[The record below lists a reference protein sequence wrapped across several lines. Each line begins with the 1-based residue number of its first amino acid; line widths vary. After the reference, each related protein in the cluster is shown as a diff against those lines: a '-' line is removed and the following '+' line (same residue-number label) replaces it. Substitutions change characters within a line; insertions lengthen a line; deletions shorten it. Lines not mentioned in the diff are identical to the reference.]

1 MAKTLT
7 LEEAAQ
13 KLGLT
18 PEQFKTHLKTH
29 KDFKSIRPL
38 MGGATM
44 HFRAQDIDELGRR
57 LGLGSDPELK
67 LGDSSSDPSLPAA
80 GEDDAQVE
88 IGREI
93 VRGTGHSSARL
104 KPSSSKR
111 IKAAPPP
118 EEHPLLLETSGDFIP
133 LAPDEPARKPDSDV
147 KLAKGSDS
155 DVRLEKGSYQPQGT
169 PTEEIDLAAEEKV
182 RRKDKTEETY
192 EMQDEAAAAKP
203 TMKHQTS
210 PKKPGSSS
218 KLLKKPDSSSEFEMT
233 LADDSG
239 EEVDLG
245 SLPVDVAG
253 KEGKSGVNLKKPD
266 DSGISLEKPDSDSEF
281 ELNLDSSSSVKISGP
296 KSGKKLKDDSES
308 EFELTLDD
316 SSGEVGNLQSE
327 QAAGQKDIF
336 ETDFDI
342 PALDDESGSEAVV
355 LEETDTDLES
365 SDFDLALDESS
376 VAEVEGES
384 ASEVVQLDEE
394 AAEVEDASAEEELAG
409 VEEEERAVAAGP
421 LPPAKWGPL
430 PALVMIPCVIVLF
443 IVGLMAME
451 LMHSQWGYRQS
462 YRPSSAITRG
472 IASMFYNDNE
482 IPKE

>member
-67 LGDSSSDPSLPAA
+67 MGDSSSDPGMPAA
-80 GEDDAQVE
+80 GGEDEAQVE

-104 KPSSSKR
+104 KPPSSKR
-111 IKAAPPP
+111 IKDQSPP

-133 LAPDEPARKPDSDV
+133 LAPDEPARKPDSDA

-155 DVRLEKGSYQPQGT
+155 DVRLEKGAYQPQGT
-169 PTEEIDLAAEEKV
+169 PTEEIDLESEEKV
-182 RRKDKTEETY
+182 RRKEGKTGEAY
-192 EMQDEAAAAKP
+192 AMQDESNPSK
-203 TMKHQTS
+203 TQKVT

-218 KLLKKPDSSSEFEMT
+218 KLLKKPDSSAEFEMT
-233 LADDSG
+233 LADDSS
-239 EEVDLG
+239 EEADIG
-245 SLPVDVAG
+245 TMPRDVAG

-266 DSGISLEKPDSDSEF
+266 DSGISLEKPDSSSEF

-296 KSGKKLKDDSES
+296 KSGKKLKEDSES

-316 SSGEVGNLQSE
+316 SSGEVGNLESE

-365 SDFDLALDESS
+365 SD
-376 VAEVEGES
+376 
-384 ASEVVQLDEE
+384 
-394 AAEVEDASAEEELAG
+394 
-409 VEEEERAVAAGP
+409 
-421 LPPAKWGPL
+421 
-430 PALVMIPCVIVLF
+430 
-443 IVGLMAME
+443 
-451 LMHSQWGYRQS
+451 
-462 YRPSSAITRG
+462 
-472 IASMFYNDNE
+472 
-482 IPKE
+482 

>member
-29 KDFKSIRPL
+29 KDFKSVRPL

-44 HFRAQDIDELGRR
+44 HFRAQDIDELSRR

-67 LGDSSSDPSLPAA
+67 LGDSSSDPSMPAA

-93 VRGTGHSSARL
+93 VKGTGHSSARL
-104 KPSSSKR
+104 KAPSSKR
-111 IKAAPPP
+111 IKPAPPP

-133 LAPDEPARKPDSDV
+133 LAPDEPAKKPDSDI
-147 KLAKGSDS
+147 KLAKGDS
-155 DVRLEKGSYQPQGT
+155 AARKAAYQPQGT
-169 PTEEIDLAAEEKV
+169 PTEEIDLESEEKV
-182 RRKDKTEETY
+182 RRKEGDKTY
-192 EMQDEAAAAKP
+192 ELQEDKP
-203 TMKHQTS
+203 TGKHQTT

-218 KLLKKPDSSSEFEMT
+218 KLLNKPGSDEFEMT

-296 KSGKKLKDDSES
+296 KSGKKKAKDDSES

-316 SSGEVGNLQSE
+316 SSGEVGKLEGE

-376 VAEVEGES
+376 VAEAEGES

-409 VEEEERAVAAGP
+409 VEEAEAATVAAGP

-430 PALVMIPCVIVLF
+430 PALVMIPCVIVMF

-462 YRPSSAITRG
+462 YRPSSSITRG
-472 IASMFYNDNE
+472 IASMFYGDNE
-482 IPKE
+482 LPKE

>member
-44 HFRAQDIDELGRR
+44 HFRGQDIDELSRR

-67 LGDSSSDPSLPAA
+67 LGDSSSDPSMPAA

-93 VRGTGHSSARL
+93 VKGTGHSSARL
-104 KPSSSKR
+104 KAPSSKR
-111 IKAAPPP
+111 LKATPPP

-133 LAPDEPARKPDSDV
+133 LAPDEPAKKRDSDI
-147 KLAKGSDS
+147 KLAKGDS
-155 DVRLEKGSYQPQGT
+155 DPRKAAYQAQGT
-169 PTEEIDLAAEEKV
+169 PTEEIDLESEEKV
-182 RRKDKTEETY
+182 RRKEGYELQDDKATS
-192 EMQDEAAAAKP
+192 KHP
-203 TMKHQTS
+203 TT

-218 KLLKKPDSSSEFEMT
+218 KLLNKPGSDEFEMT

-253 KEGKSGVNLKKPD
+253 KQGKSGVNLKKPD

-296 KSGKKLKDDSES
+296 KSGKKKAKDDSES

-316 SSGEVGNLQSE
+316 SSGEMGKLEGE

-376 VAEVEGES
+376 VAEAEGES

-394 AAEVEDASAEEELAG
+394 AAEVEDASAEEALAD
-409 VEEEERAVAAGP
+409 VEEEAPVAAGP

-430 PALVMIPCVIVLF
+430 PALVMIPCVIVMF

-451 LMHSQWGYRQS
+451 VMHSQWGYRQS

-472 IASMFYNDNE
+472 IASMFYGDNE
-482 IPKE
+482 LPKE

>member
-1 MAKTLT
+1 MAKTFT

-18 PEQFKTHLKTH
+18 PDQFKTHLKTH

-44 HFRAQDIDELGRR
+44 HFRAQDIEELGRR

-80 GEDDAQVE
+80 GEDEAQVE

-104 KPSSSKR
+104 KPPSSKR

-133 LAPDEPARKPDSDV
+133 LAPDEPAKKPDSDV

-169 PTEEIDLAAEEKV
+169 PTEEIDLEKEEKV
-182 RRKDKTEETY
+182 RRKEGKTEDTY
-192 EMQDEAAAAKP
+192 EMQDEKA
-203 TMKHQTS
+203 TIKHQTS

-218 KLLKKPDSSSEFEMT
+218 KLLNKPSSSSEFEMT

-316 SSGEVGNLQSE
+316 SSGEVGKLGAEEQS
-327 QAAGQKDIF
+327 GQKDIF

-376 VAEVEGES
+376 VAEAEGES
-384 ASEVVQLDEE
+384 ASEVVQLDDDG
-394 AAEVEDASAEEELAG
+394 AAEVEDASAEEALAD
-409 VEEEERAVAAGP
+409 VEEEAAPVAAGS

-451 LMHSQWGYRQS
+451 LMHGQWGYRQS
-462 YRPSSAITRG
+462 YRPTSSITRG
-472 IASMFYNDNE
+472 IASMFYSDNE
-482 IPKE
+482 LPKE